1 MRVSVERGSVLDAR
15 TDAVVNAAN
24 TELHHGGGVARALA
38 VAAGPDFDRESRAA
52 VPCPL
57 GSAVATGAGRLPFR
71 CVLHVPTLDWSSGR
85 RAGADELARGV
96 EAALRLAVDR
106 GCRSVAFP
114 LLGAGIAGWGAEESC
129 RAMAAG
135 FGAAASG
142 GRAPDAVVVYGFT
155 EAEWRAAESVL
166 GAGTGSG

>member
-24 TELHHGGGVARALA
+24 NELHHGGGVARALA